1 MLLMF
6 VMFLQFNLHFS
17 VFDIRLTLHFSAYY
31 MRFTI
36 EAAYNRENTNT
47 SRNLRSQNI
56 NCDVTAYL
64 KTLK

>member
-17 VFDIRLTLHFSAYY
+17 VFDIRLTLYFSAYY